1 MNLFSLKN
9 NKIKKYS
16 RAFTLIEMIVSLA
29 VFSIVAVV
37 ALGALMKII
46 SANRKAQT
54 LQSAMTNMNFVLESM
69 SREMRVGSRYVCVN
83 GEFSGSSLSNL
94 NADACSAGLYGDQSN
109 DSGITIAFAS
119 SHTPPATSPVQCN
132 LIYAYYLEPP
142 SSISW
147 NIKKA
152 IQTSCN
158 TPINSYD
165 YASVIDKKVILTGW
179 YLKIIQDYY
188 PFMAIRL
195 SGYVG
200 ELEKER
206 TYFDVQ
212 TGVSSRLMTV
222 YSP

>member
-69 SREMRVGSRYVCVN
+69 SREMRVGSRYVCVD
-83 GEFSGSSLSNL
+83 GEFSRSSLSNL
-94 NADACSAGLYGDQSN
+94 NADACSAGLYGGQSN
-109 DSGITIAFAS
+109 GSGITIAFES
-119 SHTPPATSPVQCN
+119 SHIGVGPPDCN
-132 LIYAYYLEPP
+132 LIYAYNLTPP
-142 SSISW
+142 SGT
-147 NIKKA
+147 NIGWDMKKA

-158 TPINSYD
+158 TAITSSD

-222 YSP
+222 Y

>member
-69 SREMRVGSRYVCVN
+69 SREMRVGSRYVCVG
-83 GEFSGSSLSNL
+83 GEFSGLSLSGL
-94 NADACSAGLYGDQSN
+94 NASTCSSGLNSSGD
-109 DSGITIAFAS
+109 ITIAFES
-119 SHTPPATSPVQCN
+119 SHIGVGPPSCN
-132 LIYAYYLEPP
+132 LIYAYNLTPP
-142 SSISW
+142 SGT
-147 NIKKA
+147 NIGWDMKKA

-158 TPINSYD
+158 TAITSSD

-222 YSP
+222 Y